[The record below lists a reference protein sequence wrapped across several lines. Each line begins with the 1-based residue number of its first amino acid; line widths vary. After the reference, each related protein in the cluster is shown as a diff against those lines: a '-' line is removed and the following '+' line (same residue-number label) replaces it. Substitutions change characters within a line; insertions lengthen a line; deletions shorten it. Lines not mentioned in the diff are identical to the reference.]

1 MITTLIGLGNS
12 GAEYD
17 RTYHNVGE
25 FVAGVLKRTNPEA
38 LLNVYPVSG
47 FMNECGAAIRAWLK
61 MHNLSLEESVVI
73 HDDSDLPLG
82 SYKISR
88 GGGSAGH
95 KGIESIVVQLGTSD
109 FWRLRIGIRDPH
121 EEVRR
126 KAGDFVLSHWNTA
139 AESSF
144 CSVAVAALPE
154 LRAIK

>member
-25 FVAGVLKRTNPEA
+25 FVAGVLKRADPEA

-47 FMNECGAAIRAWLK
+47 FMNECGGPIRAWLK
-61 MHNLSLEESVVI
+61 MHNLSLVESVVI

-82 SYKISR
+82 SYKLSR

-95 KGIESIVVQLGTSD
+95 KGIESIVAQLGTSD
-109 FWRLRIGIRDPH
+109 FWRLRIGIRDPR

-126 KAGDFVLSHWNTA
+126 KAGEFVLSRWNGNEESLFCA
-139 AESSF
+139 A
-144 CSVAVAALPE
+144 AAAALPE